1 MSTEN
6 STPAGVDTTRWLSEE
21 EREGW
26 LFISSMM
33 FKLPGQL
40 ESQLHKDSGL
50 SFVEYMVLAML
61 SESKQ
66 HKLTMTE
73 LACQTNTLL
82 PRLSRVVTRLEKW
95 GFVERSIWEKDRRV
109 SICHLLPAGL
119 DKVQEAAPGHV
130 EAVRSIIFDRLNA
143 RQVKSLAKIG
153 EAVLG
158 DKPSAVI
165 DVANISSLDEDE

>member
-6 STPAGVDTTRWLSEE
+6 SIPASVDTTRWLTEE

-40 ESQLHKDSGL
+40 ETQLHKDSGL

-61 SESKQ
+61 SESEQ
-66 HKLTMTE
+66 QQLTMTE
-73 LACQTNTLL
+73 LAHQTNTLL
-82 PRLSRVVTRLEKW
+82 PRLSRVVTRLEKL

-109 SICHLLPAGL
+109 SICHLLPVGL
-119 DKVQEAAPGHV
+119 AKVQEAAPGHV
-130 EAVRSIIFDRLNA
+130 EAVRSIIFDRLNS
-143 RQVKSLAKIG
+143 RQVRSLAKIG

-165 DVANISSLDEDE
+165 DVSHISSLDET

>member
-1 MSTEN
+1 MSIEN
-6 STPAGVDTTRWLSEE
+6 SIPASEDTTRWLTEE

-40 ESQLHKDSGL
+40 ETQLHKDSGL

-61 SESKQ
+61 SESEH

-73 LACQTNTLL
+73 LAHQTNTLL
-82 PRLSRVVTRLEKW
+82 PRLSRVVTRLEKL

-109 SICHLLPAGL
+109 SICHLLSAGL
-119 DKVQEAAPGHV
+119 TKVEEAAPGHV
-130 EAVRSIIFDRLNA
+130 EAVRSIIFDRLNS
-143 RQVKSLAKIG
+143 RQIKSLAKIG

-158 DKPSAVI
+158 DKPSAII
-165 DVANISSLDEDE
+165 DVSNISSLDEA